1 MIGSPAPE
9 FALYDQNKELVT
21 NDSLKGSKAMVV
33 FMPFPFTGIC
43 DGEVCTIRDNYSSLA
58 SADAK
63 VVIITVHAVPTIIKW
78 AAEYNIEFPVLADYW
93 PHGEVTKAFGVFND
107 TVGAAMRATFV
118 LDEEGIVRAVVATDS
133 LKIKREFENYTDAL
147 ASF

>member
-21 NDSLKGSKAMVV
+21 NDSLKGNKAMVV

-78 AAEYNIEFPVLADYW
+78 AAENNIEFPVLADYW

-118 LDEEGIVRAVVATDS
+118 LDEKGIVRAVVATDS

>member
-9 FALYDQNKELVT
+9 FALYDQNRELVT
-21 NDSLKGSKAMVV
+21 NDSLKGSKAMIV

-58 SADAK
+58 SANAR
-63 VVIITVHAVPTIIKW
+63 VVIITVHAVPTNIKW
-78 AAEYNIEFPVLADYW
+78 AAENNIEFPVLSDYW
-93 PHGEVTKAFGVFND
+93 PHGEVAQAFGVFNE
-107 TVGAAMRATFV
+107 TVGAAIRATFV

-133 LKIKREFENYTDAL
+133 LKIKREFDNYTDAL